1 MTVKVNYDT
10 KTTLVL
16 GYYPDLINYASI
28 PEPFIEIED
37 SEQDNSRQMCV
48 IDGVYQEYIEPMSE
62 QLEKAKSF
70 KISVIKTNRDIF
82 LNSNI
87 TVSTGTYKGTQTAKN
102 LFCNAVNGRT
112 AAQYPLN
119 WRLSDDVTWVSLS
132 KDEAY
137 ELYDAFEAQEASG
150 YTQETN
156 FIIQVNNAT
165 TLEEINSIV
174 IEFK

>member
-1 MTVKVNYDT
+1 MIYLKKLET
-10 KTTLVL
+10 
-16 GYYPDLINYASI
+16 G
-28 PEPFIEIED
+28 EIIIWESFGSFFD
-37 SEQDNSRQMCV
+37 SWVELTQNE
-48 IDGVYQEYIEPMSE
+48 IDVYE
-62 QLEKAKSF
+62 LEKAKSS
-70 KISVIKTNRDIF
+70 KISVIKTSRDIF

-87 TVSTGTYKGTQTAKN
+87 TVSTGTYKGTQTATN

-112 AAQYPLN
+112 TAQYPLK

-137 ELYDAFEAQEASG
+137 ELYDAFEAKEFSG

-165 TLEEINSIV
+165 TLEEVNSIV

>member
-1 MTVKVNYDT
+1 MTQEEIKLQPHKMVNGIAILLT
-10 KTTLVL
+10 E
-16 GYYPDLINYASI
+16 S
-28 PEPFIEIED
+28 EIAELSYV
-37 SEQDNSRQMCV
+37 SE
-48 IDGVYQEYIEPMSE
+48 E
-62 QLEKAKSF
+62 QAAIILKNFQTS
-70 KISVIKTNRDIF
+70 KISAIKTSRDIF

-87 TVSTGTYKGTQTAKN
+87 TVSTGTYKGTQTAIG
-102 LFCNAVNGRT
+102 LFYNAVNGRT
-112 AAQYPLN
+112 TAQYPLN

-137 ELYDAFEAQEASG
+137 ELYDAFEAKEFSG

-165 TLEEINSIV
+165 TLEEVNSIV

>member
-1 MTVKVNYDT
+1 MTVKVNYDPQ
-10 KTTLVL
+10 TTLVK
-16 GYYPDLINYASI
+16 GYYPDSINYSLI

-37 SEQDNSRQMCV
+37 SEQDNSKQMCV
-48 IDGVYQEYIEPMSE
+48 VERVYQEYILPMA
-62 QLEKAKSF
+62 QQIIDAKNA
-70 KISVIKTNRDIF
+70 KISVVKISRDIF
-82 LNSNI
+82 LKLNI

-112 AAQYPLN
+112 AAQYPLD

-137 ELYDAFEAQEASG
+137 ELYDAFEAQETSG

-165 TLEEINSIV
+165 TLEEVNSIV

>member
-1 MTVKVNYDT
+1 MTQEEIKLQPHKMVNGIAILLT
-10 KTTLVL
+10 E
-16 GYYPDLINYASI
+16 S
-28 PEPFIEIED
+28 EIAELSYV
-37 SEQDNSRQMCV
+37 SE
-48 IDGVYQEYIEPMSE
+48 E
-62 QLEKAKSF
+62 QAAIILKNFQTS
-70 KISVIKTNRDIF
+70 KISAIKTSRDIF

-87 TVSTGTYKGTQTAKN
+87 TVSTGTYKGTQTAIG
-102 LFCNAVNGRT
+102 LFYNAVNGRT
-112 AAQYPLN
+112 VAQYPLI

-137 ELYDAFEAQEASG
+137 ELYDAFEAKEFSG

-165 TLEEINSIV
+165 TLEEVNSIV

>member
-1 MTVKVNYDT
+1 MTQDEIKLQPHKMVNGIAILLT
-10 KTTLVL
+10 E
-16 GYYPDLINYASI
+16 S
-28 PEPFIEIED
+28 EIAELSYV
-37 SEQDNSRQMCV
+37 SE
-48 IDGVYQEYIEPMSE
+48 E
-62 QLEKAKSF
+62 QAAIILKNFQTS
-70 KISVIKTNRDIF
+70 KISAIKTSRDIF

-102 LFCNAVNGRT
+102 FYNAVNGRT
-112 AAQYPLN
+112 AIQYPLI

-137 ELYDAFEAQEASG
+137 ELYDAFEAKEFSG

-165 TLEEINSIV
+165 TLEEVNSIV

>member
-1 MTVKVNYDT
+1 MTQDEIKLQPHKMVNGIA
-10 KTTLVL
+10 VL
-16 GYYPDLINYASI
+16 LTES
-28 PEPFIEIED
+28 EIAELSYV
-37 SEQDNSRQMCV
+37 SE
-48 IDGVYQEYIEPMSE
+48 E
-62 QLEKAKSF
+62 QAAIILKNFQTS
-70 KISVIKTNRDIF
+70 KISVIKTSRDIF
-82 LNSNI
+82 LNLNI

-112 AAQYPLN
+112 AIQYPLN

-137 ELYDAFEAQEASG
+137 ELSNAFEAQEVSG
-150 YTQETN
+150 YRQETN

-165 TLEEINSIV
+165 TLEEVNSIV